1 MALKLRVTRRSL
13 LTGASV
19 TLMAITLPGTAMA
32 LQGAASERLMTVYRD
47 PGCGCCVA
55 WANLARQAGYRV
67 TVQNADMPAVK
78 ARLGVPTE
86 LASCHT
92 AIVSGYV
99 VEGHVP
105 LAALARLL
113 TERPD
118 DIRGIAVPGMPV
130 GSPGMESPDGYR
142 EAFQV
147 MAFRRN
153 GRISRYG

>member
-19 TLMAITLPGTAMA
+19 TLTAITLPGTAMA